1 MTELE
6 RHGAVTVIR
15 PTMTLTCDYV
25 DSLSDRIDEGIAG
38 GIPMIVVD
46 MTASALIDGAGLEWL
61 LSLDE
66 KCSLRGGSVRVTGVS
81 ELCNDILRVTGVGE
95 SVAQYDS
102 LTDALASFS

>member
-1 MTELE
+1 MTEIE

-25 DSLSDRIDEGIAG
+25 GMLDGRISEGMTG
-38 GIPMIVVD
+38 GIPMVVVD
-46 MTASALIDGAGLEWL
+46 MTASTLIDGAGLEWL

-66 KCSLRGGSVRVTGVS
+66 ECSLRGGSVRVTGVS

-95 SVAQYDS
+95 SVAQYET
-102 LTDALASFS
+102 LTEALASFS